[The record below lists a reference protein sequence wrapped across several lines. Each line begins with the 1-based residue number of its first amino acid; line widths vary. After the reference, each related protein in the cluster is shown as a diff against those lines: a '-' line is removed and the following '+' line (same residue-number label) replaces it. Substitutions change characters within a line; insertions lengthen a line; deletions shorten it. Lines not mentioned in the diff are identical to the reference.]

1 MTTEFLFSIF
11 NWGILPFWLLL
22 VVLPHW
28 RGTQLLV
35 HSIAIPLALG
45 VSYAWF
51 LTQGWGTEGASFSSL
66 AGVMA
71 FFADPN
77 AALAAWIHFL
87 VFDLF
92 IGAWEVRDARRR
104 GISHWFVV
112 PCLFFTLMAGPIGLL
127 AYLLVRLAV
136 GRGNYSL
143 LEDDVD

>member
-1 MTTEFLFSIF
+1 MSLEFLFTVF
-11 NWGILPFWLLL
+11 NWGIIPFWILLA
-22 VVLPHW
+22 VLPHW
-28 RGTQLLV
+28 SGTQLVV
-35 HSIAIPLALG
+35 HSIIVPLALG
-45 VSYAWF
+45 VAYAWF

-66 AGVMA
+66 EGVMT
-71 FFADPN
+71 FFANPF
-77 AALAAWIHFL
+77 AALAAWIHYL

-136 GRGNYSL
+136 GRGGYSL
-143 LEDDVD
+143 IEDHVD